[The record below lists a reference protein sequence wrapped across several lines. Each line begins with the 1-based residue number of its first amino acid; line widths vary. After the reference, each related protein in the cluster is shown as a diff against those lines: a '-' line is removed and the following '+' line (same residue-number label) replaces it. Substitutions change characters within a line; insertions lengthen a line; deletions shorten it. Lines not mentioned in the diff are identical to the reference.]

1 MSVDQKLFFEN
12 VQVGQAAPE
21 TRHGPLTLV
30 DTIRWCGFQ
39 QNWWASLHY
48 DRERVRT
55 RSGLRSF
62 IASGAYR
69 EALVARMITDWI
81 GPRGMLRRLA
91 MRHVASTLEGD
102 SMVYTMT
109 VVEKSEDPKDPQ
121 VTFQVEGRNQEDK
134 QILTARCTVTL
145 PTRE

>member
-1 MSVDQKLFFEN
+1 MSVDQKLFIED
-12 VQVGQAAPE
+12 VQVSQAAPE
-21 TRHGPLTLV
+21 RRHGPLTLV

-102 SMVYTMT
+102 SMLYTMT
-109 VVEKSEDPKDPQ
+109 VVDKSKDPRDPQ

>member
-1 MSVDQKLFFEN
+1 MSVDQKLFFED
-12 VQVGQAAPE
+12 VQVGETAPE
-21 TRHGPLTLV
+21 RQHGPLTLV

-39 QNWWASLHY
+39 MNWWASLHY

-102 SMVYTMT
+102 SMLYTMT
-109 VVEKSEDPKDPQ
+109 VVEKSKDPKDPQ
-121 VTFQVEGRNQEDK
+121 VTLQVDGRNQEDK
-134 QILTARCTVTL
+134 RILTARCTVTL

>member
-1 MSVDQKLFFEN
+1 MVADQQLFFED
-12 VQVGQAAPE
+12 VEVGRASPE

-81 GPRGMLRRLA
+81 GPQGMLRKLA
-91 MRHVASTLEGD
+91 IRHVASTLEGD
-102 SMVYTMT
+102 FQIYTMT
-109 VVEKSEDPKDPQ
+109 VVEKSKDPQDPQ
-121 VTFQVEGRNQEDK
+121 VTCQIEGRNQEDK
-134 QILTARCTVTL
+134 QILTGRCTVSL
-145 PTRE
+145 PTRG

>member
-1 MSVDQKLFFEN
+1 MVVDQKLFFED
-12 VQVGQAAPE
+12 VQTGQTVLE

-39 QNWWASLHY
+39 ENWWASLHY

-81 GPRGMLRRLA
+81 GPLGMLRKLSV
-91 MRHVASTLEGD
+91 RHVASTLEGD
-102 SMVYTMT
+102 FQIYTMT
-109 VVEKSEDPKDPQ
+109 VVEKSDDPKDSQ
-121 VTFQVEGRNQEDK
+121 VTCQVEGRNQDDK
-134 QILTARCTVTL
+134 QILTGRCSVTL
-145 PTRE
+145 PTRK